1 MDKEEENQ
9 YVSQLSEVFNS
20 CDTTGTGYLDKEEL
34 TELCRKLHLEAQL
47 PVLLKTLLGSDHF
60 ARVNFEEFKEGFVA
74 VLSRTIDLSISEE
87 ESSYLQPVTP
97 EEVKPKFVKG
107 TKRYGRRS
115 RPELQVA
122 NAESSKYL
130 QEHQVIGNR
139 KNQLRRSASLESVE
153 SLKSDEEAESAKE
166 PQNETFEAQG
176 QMRSWNTEILDSPR
190 RGSSPCSDMTENQV
204 RDIWEEL
211 DVGNNGYLNK
221 QELEAVCGSIG
232 LKDLKKEEIEDLF
245 NTLDQDGDGRVSFKE
260 FQLGLF
266 SHGPTSLPIS
276 STPFR
281 QKRKSSLCQA
291 FEENGRTASLM
302 SSCGGLHLFTSIDDG
317 SGFGNMD
324 QIATIWEQEGLGD
337 CKEILKSLDFSLEEP
352 INLADLATA
361 LDKEMAA
368 TQSRVHQAGLA
379 SYRQELQHLRG
390 QMEQVSR
397 EKEKVRKDFE
407 RAEMRNRQLTS
418 EVDDHHSVMELIN
431 QSKISELEQDYKE
444 KLAAMRSE
452 LLKESELFMQQADQQ
467 RSKLEADLLAMQKE
481 DALMR
486 EKLTLCLKENSR
498 LQKEMIEVVEKASE
512 SEKLVLKL
520 QKDLDMMLNERF
532 RLMDPQSTEHFDQEE
547 RFAEIIR
554 EYEIQC
560 RELRDRN
567 DELQLE
573 LEKLRSQLNES
584 KQHHLLGRR
593 KDLKQLLR
601 SKINTNLN
609 AENMGKNKLS
619 LKLGRSSST
628 LGINGVI
635 AKEIDPSPLSIE
647 AEMTKEQLKEHQQQL
662 QDLRIQLDT
671 KVNYYEREIELMKR
685 NFEQERKDTEQA
697 FKIEVSELEEQRSDL
712 EELNSKLEEVIIVLK
727 DQLQKSPQS
736 QEIEKRFEKERAEME
751 QSYAKEISNLAQS
764 LTREREQMEED
775 LKGIHQLEL
784 QSMRNEAEVE
794 FNQKL
799 SKVESQYAENIKSL
813 WHQHRCEIED
823 LVQTHE
829 AALERIRA
837 AHAQEKKQW
846 GEKEAKIVMD
856 SRKDRLK
863 YQERMNEEQAK
874 ICKTFAIEKE
884 AVETSYKKQI
894 NSLLFEVEHLKTCLS
909 EESRESSKNVLSVPE
924 VEPESSPK
932 KQRHS
937 KGSQKSF
944 EELCSLSPRLS
955 HKEHSKDNFLLS
967 SCNGDLPGAKEQKC
981 ESDASKLESEF
992 QRKLKEKDSP
1002 LQEQATQIDKQSELY
1017 VQDLLGINA
1026 NKETLPE
1033 NSKKDAPHQIER
1045 SITSQV
1051 SLAQELQEMEKP
1063 LESEE
1068 SVLNEQLCD
1077 QLQAKEVQMQIL
1089 KMNEGDLIARLE
1101 ESSKAIIV
1109 QESKLQELAKEK
1121 EILLQQAH
1129 EFQEELKLLRV
1140 AKEELLERQSV
1151 FEVEQEQRDFIIAQ
1165 KTELVESV
1173 TEANQ
1178 ELARQ
1183 LSIVEE
1189 ELSNLRRR
1197 GEGALEQLKQKE
1209 EEVADCVYQVQADF
1223 EVEKNELKDKLLQ
1236 MEDLVRR
1243 LEAETGPRL
1252 DDRIEINRLTEDN
1265 CVLRNNIERLQQ
1277 GLDASAAENSRQ
1289 RKTIEKMENE
1299 IVALNSENKAF
1310 KDEVS
1315 LLSARNLQLSDAIS
1329 DLCAKAEKSQNTI
1342 HLLNQRLAGLADQKE
1357 DEAAVAR
1364 QLQVTVTSLEK
1375 QQLQQE
1381 SAWLRE
1387 RGQSVQELHKSME
1400 TVANLTFQHQ
1410 LLQQEKEETLK
1421 EADESKKQAANLT
1434 FQLLQLQQEK
1444 KEALQ
1449 EIDENK
1455 KQVANLTL
1463 QLQSTHQEKESLLK
1477 EAKESNKNLS
1487 RMDSLQQEVN
1497 VLRLEKR
1504 ALEDKCQQLTKEAK
1518 DCAEQV
1524 MQMQKLESELQH
1536 VNQESQ
1542 ALRQKEAQLRDQL
1555 VESHGKVTQMDKLES
1570 ELQHVNKECE
1580 ALRQQEAQLREVLVE
1595 AQDKLLETNTRL
1607 TLAESQHMR
1616 EVQHLKEK
1624 LYNAVSKEQLDK
1636 LQAKLLEANEKN
1648 QELQKKLRLQT
1659 EQMNK
1664 LLALQQEE
1672 HEKLLRRMEE
1682 KMLEV
1687 EMNLKTVRL
1696 MLQEKVKQ
1704 LKEQLEKNAKSDM
1717 LLKDLYV
1724 ENAQLMK
1731 ALQVTEQRQKSAEK
1745 KNFILDEKIAAL
1757 NKLIRNIAPASLSA

>member
-1 MDKEEENQ
+1 MDKAEENQ

-47 PVLLKTLLGSDHF
+47 PILLQTLLGSDHF

-87 ESSYLQPVTP
+87 SSYLQPVIP

-115 RPELQVA
+115 RPELQAA
-122 NAESSKYL
+122 NAESSKYM
-130 QEHQVIGNR
+130 QEHQVNGNR

-176 QMRSWNTEILDSPR
+176 QMKSWNTDILDSPK
-190 RGSSPCSDMTENQV
+190 RGCSPCSDMTENQV

-245 NTLDQDGDGRVSFKE
+245 HTLDQDGDGRVSFKE

-266 SHGPTSLPIS
+266 SHGPMSLPIS
-276 STPFR
+276 STPFK

-291 FEENGRTASLM
+291 FEENGRTPSLM
-302 SSCGGLHLFTSIDDG
+302 SSCGGLHLFSSIDDG
-317 SGFGNMD
+317 SGFGNLD
-324 QIATIWEQEGLGD
+324 QIVTIWEQEGLGD

-361 LDKEMAA
+361 LDKEMAV

-379 SYRQELQHLRG
+379 SYRQELQHLRV
-390 QMEQVSR
+390 QVEQASR

-444 KLAAMRSE
+444 KVAAMRSE
-452 LLKESELFMQQADQQ
+452 LLKESELFMQHADQQ
-467 RSKLEADLLAMQKE
+467 RTKLEADLLAMQQE

-512 SEKLVLKL
+512 SEKLVMKL

-593 KDLKQLLR
+593 KDLKQLLK
-601 SKINTNLN
+601 SKITTNLN
-609 AENMGKNKLS
+609 AENLGKNKLT

-671 KVNYYEREIELMKR
+671 KVNYYEREIELMKK

-697 FKIEVSELEEQRSDL
+697 FKIEVSELEEQKSDL
-712 EELNSKLEEVIIVLK
+712 EELHAKLEEVIVGLK

-764 LTREREQMEED
+764 LTREREQVEED
-775 LKGIHQLEL
+775 LKRIHQLEL

-799 SKVESQYAENIKSL
+799 SQAESQYAENIKSL

-829 AALERIRA
+829 AAAERMRA
-837 AHAQEKKQW
+837 AHAQEKEKW

-863 YQERMNEEQAK
+863 YQEKMNEEQAR

-894 NSLLFEVEHLKTCLS
+894 NSLLCEVEHLKTCLS
-909 EESRESSKNVLSVPE
+909 GESRKTTKKVLSVP
-924 VEPESSPK
+924 VAKPKTPPK
-932 KQRHS
+932 KQKHG
-937 KGSQKSF
+937 KGSPKSF
-944 EELCSLSPRLS
+944 EELGSLSPQLS
-955 HKEHSKDNFLLS
+955 HQAHSKDNSPLS
-967 SCNGDLPGAKEQKC
+967 SCNDDQPGAKEQKG
-981 ESDASKLESEF
+981 ESDARKLESMFPRNLE
-992 QRKLKEKDSP
+992 EKDNH
-1002 LQEQATQIDKQSELY
+1002 LQEQEKQIDKQSELY
-1017 VQDLLGINA
+1017 PEDLLCIKA
-1026 NKETLPE
+1026 NEETVSLLE
-1033 NSKKDAPHQIER
+1033 NVKQDELHQFEC
-1045 SITSQV
+1045 SVTSQV
-1051 SLAQELQEMEKP
+1051 SITQELPENDQL

-1068 SVLNEQLCD
+1068 SVLNKQLCH
-1077 QLQAKEVQMQIL
+1077 QLQAKEVQLQML
-1089 KMNEGDLIARLE
+1089 KKNEGDLAARLE
-1101 ESSKAIIV
+1101 ESSKSINV
-1109 QESKLQELAKEK
+1109 QESQLQELAKEK
-1121 EILLQQAH
+1121 EIISVQAH
-1129 EFQEELKLLRV
+1129 HFQEELKLLRV
-1140 AKEELLERQSV
+1140 ANEELLERQSV
-1151 FEVEQEQRDFIIAQ
+1151 FEAELEKREFLVAQ
-1165 KTELVESV
+1165 KSELVESI

-1183 LSIVEE
+1183 LRSVEE
-1189 ELSNLRRR
+1189 ELSNLRKR

-1209 EEVADCVYQVQADF
+1209 EEVADCVYRVQTDF
-1223 EVEKNELKDKLLQ
+1223 EVEKNELKDKLLHL
-1236 MEDLVRR
+1236 EDLVRR
-1243 LEAETGPRL
+1243 MEAETGPRL
-1252 DDRIEINRLTEDN
+1252 DDRIEINRLAEDN

-1277 GLDASAAENSRQ
+1277 NLDASAAENSRQ
-1289 RKTIEKMENE
+1289 KKTTEKLEND
-1299 IVALNSENKAF
+1299 IVALSSENKAF

-1315 LLSARNLQLSDAIS
+1315 LLSTRNLQLSDAIS
-1329 DLCAKAEKSQNTI
+1329 DLCAKAEESQHTI
-1342 HLLNQRLAGLADQKE
+1342 QLLNQRLAEVADQKE

-1375 QQLQQE
+1375 QQHQQE

-1387 RGQSVQELHKSME
+1387 RGQAAQELHRSKE

-1421 EADESKKQAANLT
+1421 EAEENRKQVAVLT
-1434 FQLLQLQQEK
+1434 LQHQLLQ
-1444 KEALQ
+1444 
-1449 EIDENK
+1449 
-1455 KQVANLTL
+1455 
-1463 QLQSTHQEKESLLK
+1463 QEKESLLK
-1477 EAKESNKNLS
+1477 EAEESKKNLS

-1497 VLRLEKR
+1497 VLRLEKLS
-1504 ALEDKCQQLTKEAK
+1504 LEDKCQTLTIEAK
-1518 DCAEQV
+1518 DYAAQV

-1536 VNQESQ
+1536 INWESQ
-1542 ALRQKEAQLRDQL
+1542 TLRQKEAQLRDEL

-1570 ELQHVNKECE
+1570 ELQRVNKECE
-1580 ALRQQEAQLREVLVE
+1580 ALRQQEEQLRQALVE
-1595 AQDKLLETNTRL
+1595 SQDKLLEANTRL

-1636 LQAKLLEANEKN
+1636 LQAKLLEALEKN
-1648 QELQKKLRLQT
+1648 QDLQKKLRFQT
-1659 EQMNK
+1659 EKMNK
-1664 LLALQQEE
+1664 QLALQQEE

-1704 LKEQLEKNAKSDM
+1704 LKEQLEKNAKSDL

>member
-1 MDKEEENQ
+1 MDKAEENQ

-47 PVLLKTLLGSDHF
+47 PILLQTLLGSDHF

-87 ESSYLQPVTP
+87 SSYLQPVIP

-115 RPELQVA
+115 RPELQAA
-122 NAESSKYL
+122 NAESSKYM
-130 QEHQVIGNR
+130 QEHQVNGNR

-176 QMRSWNTEILDSPR
+176 QMKSWNTDILDSPK
-190 RGSSPCSDMTENQV
+190 RGCSPCSDMTENQV

-245 NTLDQDGDGRVSFKE
+245 HTLDQDGDGRVSFKE

-266 SHGPTSLPIS
+266 SHGPMSLPIS
-276 STPFR
+276 STPFK

-291 FEENGRTASLM
+291 FEENGRTPSLM
-302 SSCGGLHLFTSIDDG
+302 SSCGGLHLFSSIDDG
-317 SGFGNMD
+317 SGFGNLD
-324 QIATIWEQEGLGD
+324 QIVTIWEQEGLGD

-361 LDKEMAA
+361 LDKEMAV

-379 SYRQELQHLRG
+379 SYRQELQHLRV
-390 QMEQVSR
+390 QVEQASR

-444 KLAAMRSE
+444 KVAAMRSE
-452 LLKESELFMQQADQQ
+452 LLKESELFMQHADQQ
-467 RSKLEADLLAMQKE
+467 RTKLEADLLAMQQE

-512 SEKLVLKL
+512 SEKLVMKL

-593 KDLKQLLR
+593 KDLKQLLK
-601 SKINTNLN
+601 SKITTNLN
-609 AENMGKNKLS
+609 AENLGKNKLT

-671 KVNYYEREIELMKR
+671 KVNYYEREIELMKK

-697 FKIEVSELEEQRSDL
+697 FKIEVSELEEQKSDL
-712 EELNSKLEEVIIVLK
+712 EELHAKLEEVIVGLK

-764 LTREREQMEED
+764 LTREREQVEED
-775 LKGIHQLEL
+775 LKRIHQLEL
-784 QSMRNEAEVE
+784 QSMR
-794 FNQKL
+794 
-799 SKVESQYAENIKSL
+799 
-813 WHQHRCEIED
+813 
-823 LVQTHE
+823 
-829 AALERIRA
+829 
-837 AHAQEKKQW
+837 
-846 GEKEAKIVMD
+846 
-856 SRKDRLK
+856 
-863 YQERMNEEQAK
+863 
-874 ICKTFAIEKE
+874 
-884 AVETSYKKQI
+884 
-894 NSLLFEVEHLKTCLS
+894 
-909 EESRESSKNVLSVPE
+909 
-924 VEPESSPK
+924 
-932 KQRHS
+932 
-937 KGSQKSF
+937 
-944 EELCSLSPRLS
+944 
-955 HKEHSKDNFLLS
+955 
-967 SCNGDLPGAKEQKC
+967 
-981 ESDASKLESEF
+981 
-992 QRKLKEKDSP
+992 
-1002 LQEQATQIDKQSELY
+1002 
-1017 VQDLLGINA
+1017 
-1026 NKETLPE
+1026 
-1033 NSKKDAPHQIER
+1033 
-1045 SITSQV
+1045 
-1051 SLAQELQEMEKP
+1051 
-1063 LESEE
+1063 
-1068 SVLNEQLCD
+1068 
-1077 QLQAKEVQMQIL
+1077 
-1089 KMNEGDLIARLE
+1089 
-1101 ESSKAIIV
+1101 
-1109 QESKLQELAKEK
+1109 
-1121 EILLQQAH
+1121 
-1129 EFQEELKLLRV
+1129 
-1140 AKEELLERQSV
+1140 
-1151 FEVEQEQRDFIIAQ
+1151 
-1165 KTELVESV
+1165 
-1173 TEANQ
+1173 
-1178 ELARQ
+1178 
-1183 LSIVEE
+1183 
-1189 ELSNLRRR
+1189 
-1197 GEGALEQLKQKE
+1197 
-1209 EEVADCVYQVQADF
+1209 
-1223 EVEKNELKDKLLQ
+1223 
-1236 MEDLVRR
+1236 
-1243 LEAETGPRL
+1243 
-1252 DDRIEINRLTEDN
+1252 IEINRLAEDN

-1277 GLDASAAENSRQ
+1277 NLDASAAENSRQ
-1289 RKTIEKMENE
+1289 KKTTEKLEND
-1299 IVALNSENKAF
+1299 IVALSSENKAF

-1315 LLSARNLQLSDAIS
+1315 LLSTRNLQLSDAIS
-1329 DLCAKAEKSQNTI
+1329 DLCAKAEESQHTI
-1342 HLLNQRLAGLADQKE
+1342 QLLNQRLAEVADQKE

-1375 QQLQQE
+1375 QQHQQE

-1387 RGQSVQELHKSME
+1387 RGQAAQELHRSKE

-1421 EADESKKQAANLT
+1421 EAEENRKQVATLT

-1444 KEALQ
+1444 KDVLQ
-1449 EIDENK
+1449 EVDVNK
-1455 KQVANLTL
+1455 KQVAVLTL
-1463 QLQSTHQEKESLLK
+1463 QHQLLQQEKESLLK
-1477 EAKESNKNLS
+1477 EAEESKKNLS

-1497 VLRLEKR
+1497 VLRLEKLS
-1504 ALEDKCQQLTKEAK
+1504 LEDKCQTLTIEAK
-1518 DCAEQV
+1518 DYAAQV

-1536 VNQESQ
+1536 INWESQ
-1542 ALRQKEAQLRDQL
+1542 TLRQKEAQLRDEL

-1570 ELQHVNKECE
+1570 ELQRVNKECE
-1580 ALRQQEAQLREVLVE
+1580 ALRQQEEQLRQALVE
-1595 AQDKLLETNTRL
+1595 SQDKLLEANTRL

-1636 LQAKLLEANEKN
+1636 LQAKLLEALEKN
-1648 QELQKKLRLQT
+1648 QDLQKKLRFQT
-1659 EQMNK
+1659 EKMNK
-1664 LLALQQEE
+1664 QLALQQEE

-1704 LKEQLEKNAKSDM
+1704 LKEQLEKNAKSDL